1 MDITLHLS
9 QELEH
14 KLREKADNEGVSVA
28 NYIVNTLESQV
39 NMQHSVLEKEMAFEE
54 ELLGK
59 IMGLRSKLSHEFW
72 DEYKKLSKKDDKGKL
87 GKKGR
92 KRLIELND
100 LKEETNA
107 HLFELYTHLSK
118 LRDTSLRSI
127 MVEFGHQPV

>member
-39 NMQHSVLEKEMAFEE
+39 NMQHSILEKEQNIEA
-54 ELLGK
+54 ELLHQIKTLKTKFWKEYGDEYQ
-59 IMGLRSKLSHEFW
+59 KLSA
-72 DEYKKLSKKDDKGKL
+72 KDDKGTL

-100 LKEETNA
+100 LKEEANA